1 MKHKLFLFTL
11 CLLLACLQAWSTVF
25 TVTSNADTGPGT
37 LREALTKAA
46 ANGTVQ
52 QDVINFNLSGN
63 PTITLYTQLPEV
75 TSNLIIDGSTQPGQ
89 KFGRS
94 DARVYIIPDVSYTF
108 PATKAAALIMTEA
121 TNVEIYGLC
130 IKGYSSKLINFNGNL
145 LFTAISAYDCTNI
158 TIGAPDKGNV
168 FCDNIYGIYC
178 GTNSLTDSKN
188 NDNII
193 IQSNFIGF
201 DESGTNVIELGY
213 ALDIT
218 ADNSTIG
225 GPALKD
231 KNYLATAVAL
241 NGIDNKFINNS
252 LSLDVNGQYNR
263 GGASILARFQGSNT
277 QVADNDFC
285 ATQFQ
290 FVSVNGFLFVRNKQI
305 SIPNSTQ
312 GNSGMSLFKCNNA
325 FIGDNNDNDIN
336 IFSNDGGA
344 FYAVQSTNITIAKNS
359 ISCNTI
365 PYLISQG
372 TAIPD
377 INVLVSNADEFSG
390 TASPGAAIYIYND
403 NTDCSVCN
411 PVQYITTITADA
423 NGNWKFNGDLHNKKM
438 VANAT
443 LNNSS
448 SEYTQPTIST
458 SAADYIK
465 VNPTCFKNNG
475 SITLQNLKNVIGVD
489 WYNDQ
494 DHLVQSGGNKLINAS
509 VGTYYAKCYNGNC
522 FAKSIPIT
530 LTSSNPGIDNSD
542 LQKIDASCDAANGSI
557 TKLKLI
563 NTNGTT
569 PPLKWTNEA
578 GDVVGTSLDIDQLPG
593 GIYTLTVDPEG
604 CAVPYHITLL
614 NQELVLD
621 PPSVSSFQLCG
632 PGETVIPVS
641 NPVAT
646 STYRLYD
653 NESDA
658 TPLDEEA
665 NGKFKVNVT
674 ANRSYYIS
682 RFSNACESTRT
693 KVDVS
698 VGLSSLNIANTITP
712 NNDGINDYWQIA
724 GLENYPAATVK
735 IFNRYGKNIFDS
747 KGYTHPFN
755 GSYNGKQ
762 LPTGSYYYIIS
773 LNSGCG
779 ILSGSLSIIR

>member
-1 MKHKLFLFTL
+1 MKQRLLLFTL
-11 CLLLACLQAWSTVF
+11 FLVLAGSRAMAAVF
-25 TVTSNADTGPGT
+25 TVTSNADAGPGT
-37 LREALTKAA
+37 LREALTQAA

-52 QDVINFNLSGN
+52 QDVINFNITGN

-75 TSNLIIDGSTQPGQ
+75 TSNLIIDGSTQPGP

-108 PATKAAALIMTEA
+108 PGTKAAAFLMTEV
-121 TNVEIYGLC
+121 TDVSIYGLC
-130 IKGYSSKLINFNGNL
+130 VKGYSSKLTNFNGNL

-168 FCDNIYGIYC
+168 FCDNIYGVYC

-188 NDNII
+188 NDNIV
-193 IQSNFIGF
+193 IQSNFIGY
-201 DESGTNVIELGY
+201 DESGINVVELGY

-218 ADNSTIG
+218 ADNSLIG
-225 GPALKD
+225 GASPKER
-231 KNYLATAVAL
+231 NYFATAIAL

-252 LSLDVNGQYNR
+252 LSLDVNGQDNR
-263 GGASILARFQGSNT
+263 GNSSILLRFQGSNALIT
-277 QVADNDFC
+277 DNDFC

-290 FVSVNGFLFVRNKQI
+290 FVSVNGFLFVRNKQS
-305 SIPNSTQ
+305 SIQ

-325 FIGDNNDNDIN
+325 FIGDNNDSDIN
-336 IFSNDGGA
+336 IFRNDGGA

-359 ISCNTI
+359 IMCNTV

-377 INVLVSNADEFSG
+377 INVLISNADEFSG
-390 TASPGAAIYIYND
+390 TASPGAAVYIYND
-403 NTDCSVCN
+403 NTDCDVCN
-411 PVQYITTITADA
+411 PVQYITTIIADA
-423 NGNWKFNGDLHNKKM
+423 NGKWKFTGDLHNKKL

-443 LNNSS
+443 FNNSS
-448 SEYTQPTIST
+448 SEYTQPVIST
-458 SAADYIK
+458 LAADYIK

-494 DHLVQSGGNKLINAS
+494 DHLVQSGGPKLEGVGI
-509 VGTYYAKCYNGNC
+509 GTYYAKCYNGNC

-530 LTSSNPGIDNSD
+530 LTSSNPGVDDSGI
-542 LQKIDASCDAANGSI
+542 QKVNASCDAANGSI
-557 TKLKLI
+557 SNLKII
-563 NTNGTT
+563 NTNDVV

-578 GDVVGTSLDIDQLPG
+578 GDVIRTTLDVDKLPG
-593 GIYTLTVDPEG
+593 GTYTLTIDPDG
-604 CAVPYHITLL
+604 CAVPYHVTIL
-614 NQELVLD
+614 NQELILD
-621 PPSVSSFQLCG
+621 PPVVKNFQLCG
-632 PGETVIPVS
+632 PGETIIPVS

-653 NESDA
+653 NETDA
-658 TPLDEEA
+658 TPLDEET

-693 KVDVS
+693 KIDVS
-698 VGLSSLNIANTITP
+698 VGLSNLNIANVITP
-712 NNDGINDYWQIA
+712 NNDGVNDYWQIA
-724 GLENYPAATVK
+724 GMENYPLATVK
-735 IFNRYGKNIFDS
+735 IFNRYGKAIFDS
-747 KGYTHPFN
+747 KGYSRPFN
-755 GSYNGKQ
+755 GMYNGQK
-762 LPTGSYYYIIS
+762 LPSGSYYYIINLS
-773 LNSGCG
+773 AGCG
-779 ILSGSLSIIR
+779 LLSGNLSIIR

>member
-1 MKHKLFLFTL
+1 MKHRLLLFTL
-11 CLLLACLQAWSTVF
+11 FLALAGSRAMATVF

-37 LREALTKAA
+37 LRDALTKAA
-46 ANGTVQ
+46 ANGTMQ
-52 QDVINFNLSGN
+52 QDIINFNLSGN

-89 KFGRS
+89 KYGRS
-94 DARVYIIPDVSYTF
+94 DARVYIIPDISYTF
-108 PATKAAALIMTEA
+108 PGTKAAALLMTEV

-130 IKGYSSKLINFNGNL
+130 IKGYSSKLVNFNGNL

-168 FCDNIYGIYC
+168 FYDNIYGVYC

-188 NDNII
+188 NDNINI
-193 IQSNFIGF
+193 RSNFIGY
-201 DESGTNVIELGY
+201 DESGTNVLELGY
-213 ALDIT
+213 ALEIT
-218 ADNSTIG
+218 ADNSSVG
-225 GPALKD
+225 GVSLKER
-231 KNYLATAVAL
+231 NHFATAISL

-252 LSLDVNGQYNR
+252 LSLDVNGQDNR
-263 GGASILARFQGSNT
+263 VTGASILVRFQGSNT
-277 QVADNDFC
+277 QITDNDFC

-290 FVSVNGFLFVRNKQI
+290 FVSVNGFLFIRNKQS
-305 SIPNSTQ
+305 SIP

-325 FIGDNNDNDIN
+325 LIGDNNDNNIN

-344 FYAVQSTNITIAKNS
+344 FYSVESTNINIAKNS
-359 ISCNTI
+359 ISCNTT
-365 PYLISQG
+365 PYLISKG
-372 TAIPD
+372 TAVPD
-377 INVLVSNADEFSG
+377 INVLINSATEFSG
-390 TASPGAAIYIYND
+390 TASPGAAVYIYND

-411 PVQYITTITADA
+411 PVQYLATIIADA
-423 NGNWKFNGDLHNKKM
+423 AGNWKFTSDLHNKKL

-443 LNNSS
+443 LNNNS
-448 SEYTQPTIST
+448 SEFTQPVIST
-458 SAADYIK
+458 STTDYVK

-489 WYNDQ
+489 WYTDQ
-494 DHLVQSGGNKLINAS
+494 DQLIQSGGATLVNVGI
-509 VGTYYAKCYNGNC
+509 GTYYAKCYNGNC
-522 FAKSIPIT
+522 FAKSIPVT
-530 LTSSNPGIDNSD
+530 LTSSNPGIDDSG
-542 LQKIDASCDAANGSI
+542 LQKVNASCDAANGSI
-557 TKLKLI
+557 SNLKLI
-563 NTNGTT
+563 NTNGAA
-569 PPLKWTNEA
+569 PSLKWTNEA
-578 GDVVGTSLDIDQLPG
+578 GEVIRTTLDIDKLPG
-593 GIYTLTVDPEG
+593 GTYTLTIDPEG

-641 NPVAT
+641 NPIAT

-665 NGKFKVNVT
+665 NGKFKVNIT
-674 ANRSYYIS
+674 SNRSYYIS

-712 NNDGINDYWQIA
+712 NNDGINDYWKIA
-724 GLENYPAATVK
+724 GMENYPSATVK
-735 IFNRYGKNIFDS
+735 IFNRYGKNIYDA
-747 KGYTHPFN
+747 KGYNRPFN
-755 GSYNGKQ
+755 GTYNGRP
-762 LPTGSYYYIIS
+762 LPSGSYYYIINLS
-773 LNSGCG
+773 AGCG
-779 ILSGSLSIIR
+779 LLSGNLSIIR

>member
-1 MKHKLFLFTL
+1 MKRRLLLFTL
-11 CLLLACLQAWSTVF
+11 FLVLAGLRAMGTVF
-25 TVTSNADTGPGT
+25 TVTSNADAGAGT
-37 LREALTKAA
+37 LRDALTKAA

-52 QDVINFNLSGN
+52 QDVINFNLPGSV
-63 PTITLYTQLPEV
+63 TITLFTQLPEV
-75 TSNLIIDGSTQPGQ
+75 TSNLIIDGSTQPTP
-89 KFGRS
+89 KLGRS
-94 DARVYIIPDVSYTF
+94 DARVYIIPDISYTF
-108 PATKAAALIMTEA
+108 PGTKAAALLMTEV

-130 IKGYSSKLINFNGNL
+130 IKGYSSKLTNFNGNL

-168 FCDNIYGIYC
+168 FCDNIYGVYC

-188 NDNII
+188 NDNIN
-193 IQSNFIGF
+193 IQSNFIGY
-201 DESGTNVIELGY
+201 DESGTNVVELGY

-218 ADNSTIG
+218 ADNSLVG
-225 GPALKD
+225 GPSSKD
-231 KNYLATAVAL
+231 RNHLATAIAL

-252 LSLDVNGQYNR
+252 LSLDVNGQDNR
-263 GGASILARFQGSNT
+263 VNGASILVRIQGSSA
-277 QVADNDFC
+277 QVTDNDFC

-290 FVSVNGFLFVRNKQI
+290 FVSVNGFSFLRNKQS
-305 SIPNSTQ
+305 SIP

-325 FIGDNNDNDIN
+325 VIGDNNGNDIN
-336 IFSNDGGA
+336 VFSNDGGA

-359 ISCNTI
+359 ISCNTT

-377 INVLVSNADEFSG
+377 INVLTSNADEFSG
-390 TASPGAAIYIYND
+390 TASPGAAVYIYND

-411 PVQYITTITADA
+411 PVQYLTTIIADA
-423 NGNWKFNGDLHNKKM
+423 AGNWKFTGDLHNKKL

-443 LNNSS
+443 LNNNS
-448 SEYTQPTIST
+448 SEYTQPVIST

-494 DHLVQSGGNKLINAS
+494 DQLVQSGGPKLEGVG

-530 LTSSNPGIDNSD
+530 LTSSNPGVDDSG
-542 LQKIDASCDAANGSI
+542 LQKVNASCDAANGSI
-557 TKLKLI
+557 SNLKLI

-569 PPLKWTNEA
+569 PPLRWTNEA
-578 GDVVGTSLDIDQLPG
+578 GDIIRNTLDIDGLPG
-593 GIYTLTVDPEG
+593 GTYTLTIDPDG

-621 PPSVSSFQLCG
+621 PPVISSFQLCG
-632 PGETVIPVS
+632 PGETIIPVN

-653 NESDA
+653 SETST
-658 TPLDEEA
+658 TPLDEEP

-698 VGLSSLNIANTITP
+698 VGLSNLNIANTITP
-712 NNDGINDYWQIA
+712 NNDGLNDYWQIA
-724 GLENYPAATVK
+724 GIENYPSATVK
-735 IFNRYGKNIFDS
+735 IFNRYGKNIFNS
-747 KGYTHPFN
+747 IGYSRPFN
-755 GSYNGKQ
+755 GTYNGKP
-762 LPTGSYYYIIS
+762 LPTGSYYYIINLS
-773 LNSGCG
+773 SGCG
-779 ILSGSLSIIR
+779 LLSGSLSIIR